1 MAALFSAGQ
10 NPTKRLEVVGLILG
24 NKETD
29 SWARDHA
36 GKTAYDHAIGY
47 GMMEESELIKR

>member
-29 SWARDHA
+29 SWARDHD
-36 GKTAYDHAIGY
+36 GKNAYDHAIGY